1 MKYKLICGLFLLILL
16 IACDADRSKEN
27 MVVEPKAPAK
37 IELQNYQGSWTD
49 KDFNQYTCSD
59 CLNSID
65 ISMNENRE
73 NEGTISIFLY
83 NPGRVTD
90 STADFQLVDNK
101 ADFIFD
107 DDAGKGKG
115 TVTFLENEIHIR
127 LSLEQTIDELNEVY
141 DKERILVRDPY
152 QGLKRYD
159 PLELTKDYLHLKDT
173 RLLELNSSAEWNE
186 ELAAGPEVEIVNRKD
201 EAGKV
206 IEMYQ
211 VNTLNKKIEELGM

>member
-16 IACDADRSKEN
+16 VACNAHRSKEN

-49 KDFNQYTCSD
+49 KDFNQYMCSD
-59 CLNSID
+59 CLNSVE

-83 NPGRVTD
+83 NPVRVTD
-90 STADFQLVDNK
+90 SIADFQLVDNK

-115 TVTFLENEIHIR
+115 TVTFLEDEIHIR
-127 LSLEQTIDELNEVY
+127 LSLEQAIDELNEVY
-141 DKERILVRDPY
+141 YQERILVRDPY
-152 QGLKRYD
+152 KGLKRYD

-173 RLLELNSSAEWNE
+173 SLLELNSSAEYNE
-186 ELAAGPEVEIVNRKD
+186 ELEAGPEVEIVNRKD
-201 EAGKV
+201 ESGKV